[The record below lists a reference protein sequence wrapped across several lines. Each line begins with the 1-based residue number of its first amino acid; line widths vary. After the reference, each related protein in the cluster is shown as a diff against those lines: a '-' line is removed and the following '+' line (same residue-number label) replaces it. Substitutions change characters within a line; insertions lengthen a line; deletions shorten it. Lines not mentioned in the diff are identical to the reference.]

1 MQLIAWAFY
10 SVLIVTYVASAGF
23 VLFHIFRYSL
33 CRTNAL
39 FGASFFFIV
48 FLLLF
53 LINISLFSALPLNE
67 LIGGGNLSFPKSNG
81 F

>member
-1 MQLIAWAFY
+1 MQLIAWVFY
-10 SVLIVTYVASAGF
+10 SVLIITYVASAGF

-39 FGASFFFIV
+39 FGASFFFVV

-53 LINISLFSALPLNE
+53 LINISLFSALPLKE
-67 LIGGGNLSFPKSNG
+67 LLGNKNFGFPQSNG

>member
-53 LINISLFSALPLNE
+53 LINISLFSALPLDE

>member
-10 SVLIVTYVASAGF
+10 SVLIVTYLASAGF
-23 VLFHIFRYSL
+23 IVFHILRYSL

-39 FGASFFFIV
+39 FGVSFFLIV
-48 FLLLF
+48 FGLFF
-53 LINISLFSALPLNE
+53 LINLSLFSSLPLDT
-67 LIGGGNLSFPKSNG
+67 LLGGSMVFPQSSG

>member
-10 SVLIVTYVASAGF
+10 SVLIITYVASAGF

-39 FGASFFFIV
+39 FGASFFFVIFV
-48 FLLLF
+48 LLF
-53 LINISLFSALPLNE
+53 LINISLFSALPLDK
-67 LIGGGNLSFPKSNG
+67 LVGGGGFGLPQSNG